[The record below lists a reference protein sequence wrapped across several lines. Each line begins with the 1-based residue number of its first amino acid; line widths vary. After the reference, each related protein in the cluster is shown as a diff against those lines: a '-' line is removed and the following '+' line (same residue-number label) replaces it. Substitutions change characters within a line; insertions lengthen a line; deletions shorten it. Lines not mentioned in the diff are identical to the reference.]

1 MNKLGEGVHCHL
13 VSIGVPA
20 AATKSADSEPPVSRV
35 GTEKLQLTAAE
46 SRRVTQ
52 ALNSDFRAI
61 FRVGRRLGLTPAV
74 AEEAVQEAFLVFS
87 QRIRQIEAGKE
98 RAFLLGTIT
107 RLAANLRRAAHRR
120 NEVPIDPSWSEV
132 ERFELSAASLLDDHQ
147 ARDLL
152 DCVLAKLT
160 PELREVFVLYE
171 IEQLTMS
178 EVADS
183 LGIKLGTVGSRL
195 HRARQ
200 AFDSAMRRVDK
211 DSIPVRSTNER
222 A

>member
-1 MNKLGEGVHCHL
+1 M
-13 VSIGVPA
+13 GVPA
-20 AATKSADSEPPVSRV
+20 AATKIAESEPPRSRV
-35 GTEKLQLTAAE
+35 GIVKLNLTDAE
-46 SRRVTQ
+46 SRRVTE
-52 ALNSDFRAI
+52 ALNNDFRAV

-74 AEEAVQEAFLVFS
+74 AEEAVQEAFLIFA
-87 QRIRQIEAGKE
+87 QRIQQIETGKE
-98 RAFLLGTIT
+98 RAFLFGTIT

-120 NEVPIDPSWSEV
+120 NEVPIEPSWAEV
-132 ERFELSAASLLDDHQ
+132 ESSEFSAASPIDGHQ

-152 DCVLAKLT
+152 DCVLAKVA

-171 IEQLTMS
+171 IEQLTMA
-178 EVADS
+178 EVAET

-200 AFDSAMRRVDK
+200 AFDSAMRRINK
-211 DSIPVRSTNER
+211 NSSSARSTNER